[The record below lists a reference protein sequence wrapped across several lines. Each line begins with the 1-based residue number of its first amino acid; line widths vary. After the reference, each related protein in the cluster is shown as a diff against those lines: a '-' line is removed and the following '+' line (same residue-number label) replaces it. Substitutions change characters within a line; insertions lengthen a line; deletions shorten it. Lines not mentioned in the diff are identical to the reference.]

1 MIKKLLSLT
10 LVALVMM
17 ACKISYTFSGASIS
31 EDVKTASI
39 AYFNNQAPMVAPIL
53 SPTLTDALTQ
63 KIQQQTRL
71 EITREDGDVMFSGEI
86 IDYTSAPISISADEY
101 AQQNRLTIKVKVKFE
116 NTKEPNLSYDKV
128 FTAYEDYSTT
138 QMLVAVESQLI
149 PEIVEKLVE
158 EIFNDA
164 FANW

>member
-1 MIKKLLSLT
+1 MIKKLLALALMGVVLT
-10 LVALVMM
+10 

-31 EDVKTASI
+31 DDVKTASV

-53 SPTLTDALTQ
+53 SPTLTDELTQ
-63 KIQQQTRL
+63 KIQQQARL
-71 EITREDGDVMFSGEI
+71 EIVREDGDVMFSGEI

-101 AQQNRLTIKVKVKFE
+101 AQQNRLTIKVKVKYE
-116 NTKEPNLSYDKV
+116 NTKEPSLSYDKV

-138 QMLVAVESQLI
+138 QMLVAVENELI
-149 PEIVEKLVE
+149 PAIVEKLVE